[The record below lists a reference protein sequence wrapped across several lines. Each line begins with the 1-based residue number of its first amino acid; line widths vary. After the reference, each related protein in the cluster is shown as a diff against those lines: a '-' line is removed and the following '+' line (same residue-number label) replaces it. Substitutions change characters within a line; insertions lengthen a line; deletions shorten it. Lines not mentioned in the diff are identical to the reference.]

1 LLLILLVGL
10 FLAGAAVYLV
20 ARAVAMPRM
29 RTAEM
34 IAQIESYGFS
44 RPRGEER
51 QATVMKGALDD
62 VANVI
67 GKVVSKRTSSVR
79 ETRLR
84 NRLMSAGLYLT
95 APKKFIGYQALS
107 TLMFPA
113 AWVWFA
119 GTTQFSTVLI
129 WLGVPVAGF
138 IGWRAPLIVIDRRAR
153 LRLEQIDYDLPELI
167 DILVVTVEAGL
178 GFSGSIRT
186 ASERISGPLGD
197 ELRLALQEQNMG
209 LTTEESLRHL
219 LARAD
224 TPAVRSF
231 VRAVTQGES
240 LGVSIG
246 EILRSLAVE
255 MRKRRRAY
263 AEERAQKAPIKI
275 LFPLVFLIFPA
286 MFVILLGPAIFD
298 FIDAFGG
305 GGP

>member
-1 LLLILLVGL
+1 LVLILLVGV

-20 ARAVAMPRM
+20 ARAVGMSRM
-29 RTAEM
+29 RTAET
-34 IAQIESYGFS
+34 IAQIDSYGFS
-44 RPRGEER
+44 RQRGE
-51 QATVMKGALDD
+51 QQQPKAMKGALDD
-62 VANVI
+62 VANVL
-67 GKVVSKRTSSVR
+67 GNVVAKRTSSGR
-79 ETRLR
+79 EVALR
-84 NRLMSAGLYLT
+84 NRLMSAGLYMT
-95 APKKFIGYQALS
+95 PPRRFVGYQALS
-107 TLMFPA
+107 LLTFPA

-119 GTTQFSTVLI
+119 GTTGFSSVLV
-129 WLGVPVAGF
+129 WLGIPVMAF
-138 IGWRAPLIVIDRRAR
+138 IGWRAPLIVVDRRAR

-178 GFSGSIRT
+178 GFSASIRT

-209 LTTEESLRHL
+209 LTTEEALRHMM
-219 LARAD
+219 ARAD
-224 TPAVRSF
+224 TAAVRSF
-231 VRAVTQGES
+231 VRAITQGET

-246 EILRSLAVE
+246 EILRSLAIE

-305 GGP
+305 R

>member
-1 LLLILLVGL
+1 
-10 FLAGAAVYLV
+10 
-20 ARAVAMPRM
+20 M
-29 RTAEM
+29 RTVET
-34 IAQIESYGFS
+34 IAQIDNYGFS
-44 RPRGEER
+44 RSRGEEQKPTAVR
-51 QATVMKGALDD
+51 GALDD

-67 GKVVSKRTSSVR
+67 GNVVAKRTGSGR
-79 ETRLR
+79 EVELRTRL
-84 NRLMSAGLYLT
+84 MAAGLYLT
-95 APKKFIGYQALS
+95 TPRKFIGYQALS
-107 TLMFPA
+107 LLTFPG
-113 AWVWFA
+113 AWLWFA
-119 GTTQFSTVLI
+119 GTTGFSTVLI
-129 WLGVPVAGF
+129 WIGIPVMGY
-138 IGWRAPLIVIDRRAR
+138 IGWRAPLIVVDRRAR

-178 GFSGSIRT
+178 GFTGSIRT

-209 LTTEESLRHL
+209 LTTEEALRHMM
-219 LARAD
+219 ARAD
-224 TPAVRSF
+224 TPSMRSF
-231 VRAVTQGES
+231 VRAVTQGET

-298 FIDAFGG
+298 FIDAFGS

>member
-1 LLLILLVGL
+1 LVLILLVGL
-10 FLAGAAVYLV
+10 FLAGASFYLV
-20 ARAVAMPRM
+20 ARAVAMPRV

-34 IAQIESYGFS
+34 IAQIDSYGFS
-44 RPRGEER
+44 RPRGGEE
-51 QATVMKGALDD
+51 QDATAMKGALDD
-62 VANVI
+62 IASVI
-67 GKVVSKRTSSVR
+67 GSLVASRTSSGR
-79 ETRLR
+79 EAELR
-84 NRLMSAGLYLT
+84 NRLMAAGLYLT
-95 APKKFIGYQALS
+95 SPRKFLGYQALS
-107 TLMFPA
+107 TLTFPG
-113 AWVWFA
+113 AWLWFA
-119 GTTQFSTVLI
+119 GTTGFSPTIMWIGL
-129 WLGVPVAGF
+129 PVAF
-138 IGWRAPLIVIDRRAR
+138 ILGWRAPLIIVDRRGR
-153 LRLEQIDYDLPELI
+153 GRLEQIDYDLPELI

-209 LTTEESLRHL
+209 LTTEESLRHM

-224 TPAVRSF
+224 TPSVRSF
-231 VRAVTQGES
+231 VRAVTQGET

-246 EILRSLAVE
+246 EIMRSLAGE

-305 GGP
+305 R

>member
-1 LLLILLVGL
+1 VLLVLLVGL
-10 FLAGAAVYLV
+10 FLAGAAVYLI

-34 IAQIESYGFS
+34 IGQIGSYGFS
-44 RPRGEER
+44 RPPDQASQKQTVVRG
-51 QATVMKGALDD
+51 TLDD
-62 VANVI
+62 VANLI
-67 GKVVSKRTSSVR
+67 GSAVARRASSSR
-79 ETRLR
+79 EAELR
-84 NRLMSAGLYLT
+84 DRLMAAGLYLT
-95 APKKFIGYQALS
+95 PPRRFLGYQVLS
-107 TLMFPA
+107 TLTFPA

-119 GTTQFSTVLI
+119 GTMDMSSVLL
-129 WLGVPVAGF
+129 WLGLPIAAF
-138 IGWRAPLIVIDRRAR
+138 FGWRAPMIIVDRRAR
-153 LRLEQIDYDLPELI
+153 IRLEQMDFDLPELI

-209 LTTEESLRHL
+209 LTTEEALRHM

-224 TPAVRSF
+224 TPSMRSF
-231 VRAVTQGES
+231 VRAITQGES

-246 EILRSLAVE
+246 DILRSLAIE
-255 MRKRRRAY
+255 MRKRRRAS

-298 FIDAFGG
+298 FVDAFGG
-305 GGP
+305 